1 MAQRIGSWAM
11 AGAALALLTPGASA
25 AAPATD
31 RLRASIDFPTVPASA
46 RRPGDEKM
54 NCYAL
59 KAEGDRL
66 IAESTAAAKRLKD
79 VRVSKVK
86 TSTADASIP
95 APDPKAGAPA
105 AYPEAAMDRAMW
117 MYALYRSKCR

>member
-1 MAQRIGSWAM
+1 MRMAQHIGAWAL
-11 AGAALALLTPGASA
+11 ASLALLTPGAA
-25 AAPATD
+25 AAAGQT
-31 RLRASIDFPTVPASA
+31 RASMDFPTVPASA

-54 NCYAL
+54 SCYAL

-79 VRVSKVK
+79 ARVSKVK
-86 TSTADASIP
+86 ASAGDALTRAS
-95 APDPKAGAPA
+95 DPKADA
-105 AYPEAAMDRAMW
+105 AAAQREAAMDRAMW